1 MNSEKY
7 KPQIGV
13 DAFVVA
19 ICFALAPAQGGLDLG
34 FGVSL
39 NKYISFAAMIAVV
52 LFGLLSRQNHI
63 DYKATKQLL
72 PFALICI
79 VSIIWTSD
87 KTLGVT
93 ALISYVS
100 YFFFF
105 IILTSRNWNISEK
118 LLFRRIIVL
127 SDSIYAFLLVREMIS
142 GSLRSS
148 VSFTTAGTLA
158 DENAISVNIVLGF
171 IFALD
176 FFSNSSKGLYRF
188 VALLLGALML
198 SGIISTGSRGAF
210 IALIVSTIFYLIK
223 SKGLSKKVGRN
234 VIIAGSILVIF
245 YLILMNSENSFLN
258 QFIISRFT
266 DTSTFEGGSGRFKI
280 WESYFTGLSK
290 NPIYIFIGTGVGC
303 TADVLKSY
311 LGNVYVNATHN
322 DLLYIIC
329 TFGIFGLVFFVR
341 FLRFIWKKAKSVGDV
356 LSLTCMIGLL
366 IGCMDVNLIQSNGF
380 WIVLI
385 LAYMCVGVNN
395 DEQQTNL

>member
-1 MNSEKY
+1 MNRENY
-7 KPQIGV
+7 KLPIGV

-34 FGVSL
+34 FGASL
-39 NKYISFAAMIAVV
+39 NKYISFAAMIAVIM
-52 LFGLLSRQNHI
+52 FGLLSRQNHI
-63 DYKATKQLL
+63 DYNAANQLL
-72 PFALICI
+72 PFALICV

-87 KTLGVT
+87 KALAFT

-118 LLFRRIIVL
+118 LLFRRIIVF
-127 SDSIYAFLLVREMIS
+127 SDSIYAFLLVKEMIS

-148 VSFTTAGTLA
+148 VSFTAAGTFA
-158 DENAISVNIVLGF
+158 DQNAISVNLVIGY
-171 IFALD
+171 IIALD
-176 FFSNSSKGLYRF
+176 FFSNSSKGIYRF
-188 VALLLGALML
+188 ASLLLGVLML

-223 SKGLSKKVGRN
+223 LKDLSKKAGRN
-234 VIIAGSILVIF
+234 VIIAGLILVVA

-258 QFIISRFT
+258 QFIISRYT
-266 DTSTFEGGSGRFKI
+266 DASTFEGGSGRFKI
-280 WESYFTGLSK
+280 WENYFTGLSN
-290 NPIYIFIGTGVGC
+290 NPIYIIIGTGVGC

-311 LGNVYVNATHN
+311 MGNVYVNATHN
-322 DLLYIIC
+322 DLLYAVC
-329 TFGIFGLVFFVR
+329 TFGVLGLFFFIK
-341 FLRFIWKKAKSVGDV
+341 FLRFIWKKAKANGDV

-366 IGCMDVNLIQSNGF
+366 VGCMDVNLIQSNGF

-385 LAYMCVGVNN
+385 LAYICIGVNN